1 MEKILLTIQKY
12 KRYVSQKKYKRCLCF
27 FSTVKYKGQLITWIV
42 QGQLF
47 QLE

>member
-1 MEKILLTIQKY
+1 MFLQKNI
-12 KRYVSQKKYKRCLCF
+12 KDICV
-27 FSTVKYKGQLITWIV
+27 FSTVKYKGQLIMRIV